1 MVQLD
6 RTCQPLYRFHC
17 SYDAIPAISVVDIQT
32 TSALVIDICQQTY
45 PVTSNNGMLVKIFLQ
60 LKSKMFNT
68 GDLFTS
74 LNCISIYFCILLLK
88 NTLFRSGGIWAL
100 YKK

>member
-6 RTCQPLYRFHC
+6 HTCQPLYRFHC

-45 PVTSNNGMLVKIFLQ
+45 PVYQTMGYWLKIFLQ

-74 LNCISIYFCILLLK
+74 LN
-88 NTLFRSGGIWAL
+88 
-100 YKK
+100 